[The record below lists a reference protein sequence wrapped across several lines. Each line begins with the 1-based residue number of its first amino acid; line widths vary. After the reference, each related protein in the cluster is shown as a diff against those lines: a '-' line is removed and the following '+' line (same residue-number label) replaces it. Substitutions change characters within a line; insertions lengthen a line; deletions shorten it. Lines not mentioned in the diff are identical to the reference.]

1 MLLPC
6 MIVPKG
12 VARTAIE
19 AAGRQR
25 HMGEALPTSR
35 NTESA
40 HVFAVRLMQ
49 HLVVP
54 TFVLNAE
61 RRVIIW
67 NKACE
72 RLTGVPA
79 HEVIG
84 TSDHWRAFYDEE
96 RYCLAD
102 LLVLDR
108 PDAMNELYVTH
119 AEPGDCSHGLRAE
132 NWCVMPQVK
141 KRLYLAVDAGPI
153 YDEEGTLL
161 AVVETLRD
169 QTEQKL
175 AQMALQSLAVKD
187 GLTGLANRRSF
198 DEKLEAE
205 WLHNQ
210 REGTSMAVLL
220 VDVDHFKL
228 YNDTYGHQKG
238 DSCLK
243 AVAAALDKQVFRPSD
258 LAARYGGEEF
268 AVIMPNTTLDGA
280 LHVAERIREGVL
292 ELNLPHGA
300 SLTTHCVSLSIG
312 AAALIPSDECRSD
325 DLVAAADAA
334 LYRAKHQGRNRVVGT
349 ERVVELEEA

>member
-1 MLLPC
+1 MPS
-6 MIVPKG
+6 
-12 VARTAIE
+12 
-19 AAGRQR
+19 
-25 HMGEALPTSR
+25 SR
-35 NTESA
+35 NIESA

-61 RRVIIW
+61 RKVIIW

-72 RLTGVPA
+72 RLTGIPA
-79 HEVIG
+79 HEVVG
-84 TSDHWRAFYDEE
+84 TTDHWRAFYDEE

-102 LLVLDR
+102 LLVLNR
-108 PDAMNELYVTH
+108 PDAMDELYVTH
-119 AEPGDCSHGLRAE
+119 AEPSDCSHGLRAE
-132 NWCVMPQVK
+132 NWCVMPRVK

-153 YDEEGTLL
+153 YDEEGSLL

-175 AQMALQSLAVKD
+175 AQMALQSLAIKD

-243 AVAAALDKQVFRPSD
+243 AVASALDKQVFRPSD

-280 LHVAERIREGVL
+280 LHVAERIRDGVF

-300 SLTTHCVSLSIG
+300 SLTADCVTLSVG
-312 AAALIPSDECRSD
+312 AAALVPSDDCRAE

-349 ERVVELEEA
+349 EQMVEA

>member
-1 MLLPC
+1 M
-6 MIVPKG
+6 
-12 VARTAIE
+12 
-19 AAGRQR
+19 
-25 HMGEALPTSR
+25 PTSR
-35 NTESA
+35 HSESA

-84 TSDHWRAFYDEE
+84 TTNHWRAFYDEE

-102 LLVLDR
+102 LVVLDR
-108 PDAMNELYVTH
+108 TDAMSDLYVAH
-119 AEPGDCSHGLRAE
+119 NEPTDSAHGLKAE
-132 NWCVMPQVK
+132 TWCVMPQVK

-153 YDEEGTLL
+153 YDEDGHLL

-175 AQMALQSLAVKD
+175 AQMALQSLAVRD

-210 REGTSMAVLL
+210 REGTPMAVLL

-238 DSCLK
+238 DACLK
-243 AVAAALDKQVFRPSD
+243 SVAAALGEQVCRPSD

-268 AVIMPNTTLDGA
+268 AVIMPNTDLGGA
-280 LHVAERIREGVL
+280 LHVAERIIEAVRA
-292 ELNLPHGA
+292 LNVPHGA
-300 SLTTHCVSLSIG
+300 SLTAETVTASIG
-312 AAALIPSDECRSD
+312 AAAFIPTEDCSSA

-334 LYRAKHQGRNRVVGT
+334 LYRAKHAGRNQVVAAD
-349 ERVVELEEA
+349 RAVELEEA

>member
-1 MLLPC
+1 M
-6 MIVPKG
+6 
-12 VARTAIE
+12 
-19 AAGRQR
+19 
-25 HMGEALPTSR
+25 PTSR

-84 TSDHWRAFYDEE
+84 TTNHWRAFYDQE
-96 RYCLAD
+96 RHCLAD
-102 LLVLDR
+102 LVVLGC
-108 PDAMNELYVTH
+108 PDTMDQLYVTH
-119 AEPGDCSHGLRAE
+119 TEPSDCAHGLRAE

-153 YDEEGTLL
+153 YDEEGNLL

-210 REGTSMAVLL
+210 REGTSMAILL

-238 DSCLK
+238 DTCLK
-243 AVAAALDKQVFRPSD
+243 AVAAALDQQVFRPAD

-268 AVIMPNTTLDGA
+268 AVIMPNTDLDGA
-280 LHVAERIREGVL
+280 LHVADRIQEAVQAM
-292 ELNLPHGA
+292 NLPHGA
-300 SLTTHCVSLSIG
+300 SLTAECVTLSIG
-312 AAALIPSDECRSD
+312 AAALLPSDD
-325 DLVAAADAA
+325 HAAADLVAAADAA
-334 LYRAKHQGRNRVVGT
+334 LYRAKRQGRNRVVCT
-349 ERVVELEEA
+349 DRVEELAEA

>member
-1 MLLPC
+1 
-6 MIVPKG
+6 
-12 VARTAIE
+12 
-19 AAGRQR
+19 
-25 HMGEALPTSR
+25 
-35 NTESA
+35 
-40 HVFAVRLMQ
+40 MQ

-54 TFVLNAE
+54 TFVLNAD

-84 TSDHWRAFYDEE
+84 TRHHWRAFYDEE

-102 LLVLDR
+102 LVAIGSAESLSD
-108 PDAMNELYVTH
+108 LYVAH
-119 AEPGDCSHGLRAE
+119 SDPGETSHGLRAE
-132 NWCVMPQVK
+132 TWCVMPQVK
-141 KRLYLAVDAGPI
+141 KRLYLAIDAGPI
-153 YDEEGTLL
+153 YDEEGSLL

-175 AQMALQSLAVKD
+175 AQMALQSLAVRD

-205 WLHNQ
+205 WLHNR
-210 REGTSMAVLL
+210 REGTPLALLL

-238 DSCLK
+238 DACLK
-243 AVAAALDKQVFRPSD
+243 SVAATLGDQVCRPSD

-268 AVIMPNTTLDGA
+268 AVIMPNTDLEGA
-280 LHVAERIREGVL
+280 VRVAERIREAVQSPGYRPQRQPKRPPRHGQHRRRRLHPRRGDVL
-292 ELNLPHGA
+292 GRSGGRRRRSPVPGQARRPQPGRGHRPAAGA
-300 SLTTHCVSLSIG
+300 
-312 AAALIPSDECRSD
+312 
-325 DLVAAADAA
+325 
-334 LYRAKHQGRNRVVGT
+334 GRG
-349 ERVVELEEA
+349 LA

>member
-1 MLLPC
+1 
-6 MIVPKG
+6 
-12 VARTAIE
+12 
-19 AAGRQR
+19 
-25 HMGEALPTSR
+25 MGEAVPTSR

-72 RLTGVPA
+72 RLTGVAA

-102 LLVLDR
+102 LVALGR
-108 PDAMNELYVTH
+108 PESMDELYVTH
-119 AEPGDCSHGLRAE
+119 TEPSDCSHGLRAE

-153 YDEEGTLL
+153 FDEDGNLL

-243 AVAAALDKQVFRPSD
+243 AVASALGEQVFRPSD

-268 AVIMPNTTLDGA
+268 AVIMPNTGLDGA
-280 LHVAERIREGVL
+280 LHVAERIRDAVL
-292 ELNLPHGA
+292 ALAMPHGA
-300 SLTTHCVSLSIG
+300 SLTADCVTLSIG
-312 AAALIPSDECRSD
+312 AAAFVPTEEHRAE

-334 LYRAKHQGRNRVVGT
+334 LYRAKHQGRNRVVST
-349 ERVVELEEA
+349 DRIEELAEA

>member
-1 MLLPC
+1 M
-6 MIVPKG
+6 
-12 VARTAIE
+12 
-19 AAGRQR
+19 
-25 HMGEALPTSR
+25 PTSR

-84 TSDHWRAFYDEE
+84 TSEHWRAFYDQE
-96 RYCLAD
+96 RHCLAD
-102 LLVLDR
+102 LVLLDR
-108 PDAMNELYVTH
+108 PDSMDELYVTH
-119 AEPGDCSHGLRAE
+119 AEPGDSTQGLRAE

-153 YDEEGTLL
+153 FDEDGTLL

-238 DSCLK
+238 DACLK
-243 AVAAALDKQVFRPSD
+243 SVAAVLDQQVFRPSD

-268 AVIMPNTTLDGA
+268 AVIMPNTALEGA
-280 LHVAERIREGVL
+280 LHVADRIMEAIR

-300 SLTTHCVSLSIG
+300 SLTAERVTLSIG
-312 AAALIPSDECRSD
+312 AAAFTPSDERRAE

-334 LYRAKHQGRNRVVGT
+334 LYRAKHQGRNRVVCT
-349 ERVVELEEA
+349 DRLAELVEA

>member
-1 MLLPC
+1 
-6 MIVPKG
+6 
-12 VARTAIE
+12 
-19 AAGRQR
+19 
-25 HMGEALPTSR
+25 MGEAVPTSR
-35 NTESA
+35 HTESA

-84 TSDHWRAFYDEE
+84 TSDHWRAFYDQE
-96 RYCLAD
+96 RHCLAD
-102 LLVLDR
+102 LLVLGR
-108 PDAMNELYVTH
+108 TDAMDELYVTH
-119 AEPGDCSHGLRAE
+119 TEPSDCTNGLRAE

-153 YDEEGTLL
+153 YDEEGNLL

-210 REGTSMAVLL
+210 REGTPMSILL

-228 YNDTYGHQKG
+228 YNDSYGHQKG

-243 AVAAALDKQVFRPSD
+243 AVAAALDEQVFRPSD

-268 AVIMPNTTLDGA
+268 AVIMPNTDLEGS
-280 LHVAERIREGVL
+280 LHVAERIRDAVHA
-292 ELNLPHGA
+292 LNMPHGA
-300 SLTTHCVSLSIG
+300 SQTADRVTLSIG
-312 AAALIPSDECRSD
+312 AASLVPSDDCTAD

-334 LYRAKHQGRNRVVGT
+334 LYRAKRQGRDRVVST
-349 ERVVELEEA
+349 DRVEELEEA